1 MNDELTTQLRKTL
14 IDLLDDENGVNAK
27 GYEELQSLAI
37 SLCQSIAVG
46 VGTGDI
52 FNAVQSA
59 SGRYYLPEDHG
70 LVP

>member
-1 MNDELTTQLRKTL
+1 MNDALTIQLRKTL

-27 GYEELQSLAI
+27 GYEELQSLVI
-37 SLCQSIAVG
+37 QLGQDAVG

-52 FNAVQSA
+52 FSAVQS
-59 SGRYYLPEDHG
+59 SNGRYYLPEDHG

>member
-1 MNDELTTQLRKTL
+1 MNDALTTQLRKTL

-27 GYEELQSLAI
+27 GYEELQSLVI
-37 SLCQSIAVG
+37 QLGQDAVG

-59 SGRYYLPEDHG
+59 NGRYYLPEDHE